1 MRDPRLLDLLDRSAP
16 AAATDVT
23 WARPLRIST
32 HLGRHELPDELI
44 TSVRCLVQ
52 VEDQVVVCSNVDGR
66 TEVLPGGRR
75 EPGETLTQTVCREVH
90 EETGF
95 ALRTDTLAMLG
106 FLHLFNKGE
115 PQPPYP
121 HPDALMLVMTGHAA
135 PRGDET
141 WTDTEGYVLSSRLQP
156 LDELGPDTIDTIGWP
171 FLQALREQTAG

>member
-16 AAATDVT
+16 VTVTDAM
-23 WARPLRIST
+23 WARPIRIGT

-44 TSVRCLVQ
+44 TSVRCLVR
-52 VEDQVVVCSNVDGR
+52 VEDQVVVCTNVDGR

-95 ALRTDTLAMLG
+95 MLQSDSLAMLG

-121 HPDALMLVMTGHAA
+121 HPDTLMLVMTGQAD
-135 PRGDET
+135 PRTDEA
-141 WTDTEGYVLSSRLQP
+141 WTDTEGYVLASNLRD

-171 FLQALREQTAG
+171 YLQALREQASG